1 LVQAWIMPQL
11 FDRIKAQQIKPRTV
25 TRPGFFICQIKQL
38 LIVSLARGLMN
49 PAFLFTASPGDVGPV
64 AFSFY
69 HFDAGSLFQPVT
81 DFTFWLEMNGM
92 RFIEE

>member
-1 LVQAWIMPQL
+1 
-11 FDRIKAQQIKPRTV
+11 
-25 TRPGFFICQIKQL
+25 
-38 LIVSLARGLMN
+38 MN

-92 RFIEE
+92 RFIEEEVFQPANYSAMEANPERGHCQNLD

>member
-1 LVQAWIMPQL
+1 
-11 FDRIKAQQIKPRTV
+11 
-25 TRPGFFICQIKQL
+25 
-38 LIVSLARGLMN
+38 MN

-69 HFDAGSLFQPVT
+69 HFDAGSLFEPVT
-81 DFTFWLEMNGM
+81 DFTFWLKVNGM